1 MSKYKVLL
9 FYTILGLSGILIIDY
24 IMYNLIQEQYLRV
37 YIHRTI
43 GIILLLFTGIFLYLY
58 LSKME
63 QFAELTEE
71 QLRLHALIDTMGD
84 FVNFKDG
91 KGNWIKV
98 NEFGLKLFHLEQ
110 VDYKGKT
117 DSELA
122 GFTHTSSS
130 ALEYCEMSDEVTWNS
145 KKVTNCQE
153 VIQLTD
159 GTHRIF
165 DTTKIPL
172 FEQDGSRKSLIVIGR
187 DVTDI
192 IQAQNELSISQQQYK
207 SLYEYNPDPIFMLD
221 LEGLISDV
229 NSRFEALIG
238 ESEVKLVGVSI
249 FDFILQSPEDQLNLK
264 QSFVDVIHSK
274 KGIHKGDLR
283 FQTKMGK
290 EIWLSCTIVPI
301 LINGTISGVICYAK
315 DVTHLRETEKMLRKT
330 EKLSVVGELAASVA
344 HEIRNPLTSIK
355 GFIQLLKDDSD
366 TREDYFNIMLNELDR
381 INLIVSELLV
391 LAKPQELQLTQQNL
405 HQLMTEVAVLLE
417 PQAHLSGTELYI
429 GSNPRLPTLSCEANQ
444 LKQVFIN
451 IIKNSIEA
459 MATKINVEFIL
470 NNSSVL
476 VRITDDGLGITQS
489 RIKHLG
495 EPFYS
500 SKEKGTGLGLTITYR
515 IIEAHKGSV
524 HIQSEIDKGTT
535 VEITLPID

>member
-1 MSKYKVLL
+1 MSKYKALL
-9 FYTILGLSGILIIDY
+9 FFTILGLSGIFIIDY

-37 YIHRTI
+37 YIHRSI
-43 GIILLLFTGIFLYLY
+43 GIILLICTGTFLYLY

-63 QFAELTEE
+63 QFSELTEE
-71 QLRLHALIDTMGD
+71 QMRLHALIDTMGD

-98 NEFGLKLFHLEQ
+98 NEFGLKLFHLEH

-122 GFTHTSSS
+122 VYTHTSSG
-130 ALEYCEMSDEVTWNS
+130 ALEYCEMSDEATWNS
-145 KKVTNCQE
+145 KKVTRCQE

-192 IQAQNELSISQQQYK
+192 IRAQNELSVSQQQYK
-207 SLYEYNPDPIFMLD
+207 SLYEYNPDPLFMLD
-221 LEGLISDV
+221 LQGLISDV
-229 NSRFEALIG
+229 NSRFEAIIG
-238 ESEVKLVGVSI
+238 ESEVNLVGVSI
-249 FDFILQSPEDQLNLK
+249 FDFIIQSPADQLNLK
-264 QSFVDVIHSK
+264 KSFADVIHSK

-283 FQTKMGK
+283 FQTKTGK
-290 EIWLSCTIVPI
+290 FWLSCTIVPI

-315 DVTHLRETEKMLRKT
+315 DVTHLRETEKMLRKA
-330 EKLSVVGELAASVA
+330 EKLSIVGELAASVA

-355 GFIQLLKDDSD
+355 GFIQLLKDDSN

-405 HQLMTEVAVLLE
+405 HQLMTEVVVLLE
-417 PQAHLSGTELYI
+417 PQAHFSGTELNI
-429 GSNPRLPTLSCEANQ
+429 SSNPQLPTISCEANQ

-459 MATKINVEFIL
+459 RATKINVEFIL

-476 VRITDDGLGITQS
+476 VKITDDGLGITQS

-524 HIQSEIDKGTT
+524 HIHSEIEKGTT

>member
-43 GIILLLFTGIFLYLY
+43 GIILLIFTGIFLYLY

-63 QFAELTEE
+63 QFSELTEE
-71 QLRLHALIDTMGD
+71 QMRLHALIDTMGD

-122 GFTHTSSS
+122 GYTHTSSS
-130 ALEYCEMSDEVTWNS
+130 ALEYCETSDEVTWNS
-145 KKVTNCQE
+145 KKVTSCQE

-207 SLYEYNPDPIFMLD
+207 SLYEYNPDPIFMLN

-249 FDFILQSPEDQLNLK
+249 FDFIIQSPEDQLNLK
-264 QSFVDVIHSK
+264 QSFADVIHSK

-283 FQTKMGK
+283 FQTKTGK
-290 EIWLSCTIVPI
+290 DICLSCTIVPI
-301 LINGTISGVICYAK
+301 LINGTISGIICYAK

-381 INLIVSELLV
+381 INMIVSELLV

-405 HQLMTEVAVLLE
+405 HQLMTEVAVLIE

-429 GSNPRLPTLSCEANQ
+429 SSNPHLPTISCEANQ

-459 MATKINVEFIL
+459 RATKINVEFII

-476 VRITDDGLGITQS
+476 VRITDDGVGITQS

-524 HIQSEIDKGTT
+524 HIHSEIEKGTII
-535 VEITLPID
+535 EITLPID

>member
-43 GIILLLFTGIFLYLY
+43 GIILLIFTGIFLYLY

-63 QFAELTEE
+63 QFSELTEE
-71 QLRLHALIDTMGD
+71 QMRLHALIDTMGD

-122 GFTHTSSS
+122 GYTNTSSS
-130 ALEYCEMSDEVTWNS
+130 ALEYCETSDEVTWNS
-145 KKVTNCQE
+145 KKVTSCQE

-207 SLYEYNPDPIFMLD
+207 SLYEYNPDPIFMLN

-238 ESEVKLVGVSI
+238 ESEVNLVGVSI
-249 FDFILQSPEDQLNLK
+249 FDFIVQSQEDQLNLMN
-264 QSFVDVIHSK
+264 SFDDVIHSK

-283 FQTKMGK
+283 FQTKTGK
-290 EIWLSCTIVPI
+290 DIWLSCTIVPI
-301 LINGTISGVICYAK
+301 LINGTISGIICYAK

-381 INLIVSELLV
+381 INMIVSELLV

-405 HQLMTEVAVLLE
+405 HQLMTEVAVLIE
-417 PQAHLSGTELYI
+417 PQAHLSGTALYI
-429 GSNPRLPTLSCEANQ
+429 SRNPHLPTISCEANQ

-459 MATKINVEFIL
+459 SATKINVEFII
-470 NNSSVL
+470 NNSSIL
-476 VRITDDGLGITQS
+476 VRITDDGVGITQS

-524 HIQSEIDKGTT
+524 HIHSEIEKGTI